1 MSVLSVEDVHTYY
14 GDSHVLQG
22 VSLAVRPGE
31 VVALLGRNGA
41 GKTTLVRSIMNFTP
55 LSRGRVRVGDTDVTR
70 WRPYRIA
77 RLGVSLVPQGRQIF
91 PSLDVT
97 ETLVIAS
104 RPRPDGWT
112 LDRVWQLFPPLKNRV
127 HHPSAQLSG
136 GEQQM
141 LAIARALMTNPS
153 TLLLDEPT
161 EGLSPLY
168 VETVGLAIRTLR
180 EHGLALLLVE
190 QNLKF
195 ALKHADHVH
204 IMSRGAIVHSAA
216 PAALAADHDVRA
228 RYLGV

>member
-1 MSVLSVEDVHTYY
+1 MSVLRIDDVHTYY

-22 VSLAVRPGE
+22 VSLEVASGA

-41 GKTTLVRSIMNFTP
+41 GKTTLVRSVMGFTP
-55 LSRGRVRVGDTDVTR
+55 PRRGRVLFDDADITR
-70 WRPYRIA
+70 RRPYRVA
-77 RLGVSLVPQGRQIF
+77 RLGISLVPQGRQIF

-97 ETLVIAS
+97 ETLVIGW

-112 LDRVWQLFPPLKNRV
+112 VDRVFGLFPPLRERAR
-127 HHPSAQLSG
+127 HPAAQLSG

-141 LAIARALMTNPS
+141 LAIGRALMMNPS
-153 TLLLDEPT
+153 LLLLDEPT

-168 VETVGLAIRTLR
+168 VQAVGHAIRTLQA
-180 EHGLALLLVE
+180 HGMSMLLVE

-195 ALKHADHVH
+195 ALRYSDHVH
-204 IMSRGAIVHSAA
+204 IMNRGAIVHSS
-216 PAALAADHDVRA
+216 PPDALAADAAVRS

>member
-1 MSVLSVEDVHTYY
+1 VTVLRVEDVHTYY
-14 GDSHVLQG
+14 GDSHILQG
-22 VSLAVRPGE
+22 VSLQAAPGTIL
-31 VVALLGRNGA
+31 ALLGRNGA
-41 GKTTLVRSIMNFTP
+41 GKTTLVRSAMGFMRP
-55 LSRGRVRVGDTDVTR
+55 RRGRVFLGTVDITH

-77 RLGVSLVPQGRQIF
+77 RLGMSLVPQGRQIF

-97 ETLVIAS
+97 ETLMLGW
-104 RPRPDGWT
+104 RPRPEGWT
-112 LDRVWQLFPPLKNRV
+112 LDRVYELFPPLQARA

-141 LAIARALMTNPS
+141 LAIGRALMMNPS

-168 VETVGLAIRTLR
+168 VEAVGQAIRTLR
-180 EHGLALLLVE
+180 DHGLAMLLVE

-195 ALKHADHVH
+195 ALRHADHVH

-216 PAALAADHDVRA
+216 PGALAADDAVRA

>member
-1 MSVLSVEDVHTYY
+1 VLRIEGLHTYY

-22 VSLAVRPGE
+22 VSLEVAPRA

-41 GKTTLVRSIMNFTP
+41 GKTTLVRSIMGFTP
-55 LSRGRVRVGDTDVTR
+55 PRRGRVVFDDVDITRQRPFRV
-70 WRPYRIA
+70 A
-77 RLGVSLVPQGRQIF
+77 RLGISLVPQGRQIF

-97 ETLVIAS
+97 ETLMIGW

-112 LDRVWQLFPPLKNRV
+112 LPKVFDLFPPLRARAE
-127 HHPSAQLSG
+127 HPAAQLSG

-141 LAIARALMTNPS
+141 LAIGRALMMNPAL
-153 TLLLDEPT
+153 LLLDEPT

-168 VETVGLAIRTLR
+168 VETVGHAIRTLQA
-180 EHGLALLLVE
+180 HGMAMLLVE

-195 ALKHADHVH
+195 ALRYSDHIN
-204 IMSRGAIVHSAA
+204 IMNRGTIVHTSA
-216 PAALAADHDVRA
+216 PDALAADGAVRA